1 MCLALLLILS
11 IMLSTEYWQ
20 LKVETGAPGVFS
32 PNTACGLFAD
42 MTGSKH
48 LTRCK
53 ACDRQYRWPNNK
65 QSNEVIK
72 PQKLHMQKAPD
83 ICMLLSLAC
92 AEKRSMEADL
102 YFSIM
107 SSVIACLAHYVSITL
122 WHSRTSQW
130 ERSCVMFRLLVWWS
144 RALTL
149 VLSRTSSAFHKLL
162 PFPILSDGEK
172 VKWKIVLH
180 SCSNGRWT
188 ERNDMKIKTPFFH
201 QPWHI
206 TTLKS

>member
-1 MCLALLLILS
+1 M
-11 IMLSTEYWQ
+11 
-20 LKVETGAPGVFS
+20 
-32 PNTACGLFAD
+32 
-42 MTGSKH
+42 
-48 LTRCK
+48 
-53 ACDRQYRWPNNK
+53 
-65 QSNEVIK
+65 IK
-72 PQKLHMQKAPD
+72 PHKLHMQKAPD

-92 AEKRSMEADL
+92 AQKRSMEADL

-122 WHSRTSQW
+122 WHSRTSQRK
-130 ERSCVMFRLLVWWS
+130 RSCVMFRLLVWWS
-144 RALTL
+144 RALTP
-149 VLSRTSSAFHKLL
+149 VLSWTSSAFHKLL

-180 SCSNGRWT
+180 SCSNGRWS
-188 ERNDMKIKTPFFH
+188 ERNDMKIKTLQFFFFH